1 MVLFACSSD
10 YQYGIQTIQEVQVIH
25 PQSLP
30 ASERDLYSQLRQ
42 ILTKPG
48 LLRGNLIVSLRTCGK
63 PTCRCNKEKA
73 NRHRSLYL
81 SISSA
86 GARRRVYIPPD
97 WEAEVRDWVDRYQ
110 QVREVLE
117 KLSAACLLRLEKRE
131 V

>member
-1 MVLFACSSD
+1 ML
-10 YQYGIQTIQEVQVIH
+10 H

-30 ASERDLYSQLRQ
+30 PAERELYSKLRQ
-42 ILTKPG
+42 VLTQPG
-48 LLRGNLIVSLRTCGK
+48 LLRGNLVDLHRTCGK
-63 PTCRCNKEKA
+63 PTCRCYKDKA

-81 SISSA
+81 SLST
-86 GARRRVYIPPD
+86 GGKRRMIYIPLEL
-97 WEAEVRDWVDRYQ
+97 EAEVRDWVNRYQ